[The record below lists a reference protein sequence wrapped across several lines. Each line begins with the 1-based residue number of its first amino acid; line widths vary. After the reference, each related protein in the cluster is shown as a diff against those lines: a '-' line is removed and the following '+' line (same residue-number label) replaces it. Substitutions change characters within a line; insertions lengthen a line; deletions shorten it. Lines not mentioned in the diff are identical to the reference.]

1 MLEQLNPSQLST
13 MLNSAPIG
21 MLLLDAEGKVSW
33 INHSLEEILGQ
44 RTQDLLGKSSSTI
57 GDELRDVF
65 KPEGEV
71 SLPATAEHEAITWLT
86 TTTNLSEQNVA
97 KYFIDISTLSHLINE
112 RDRLTAQ
119 IQALSI
125 KDEATG
131 LLNRRGIFQALEPQV
146 SRSRRYDNLLSVL
159 TIKIANYDELK
170 QQFSEEEL
178 NTLMLA
184 MSQVLNDQMRWAD
197 AIGRLDDDEILM
209 VLPETEANIA
219 QHLAGKIQTR
229 LAELFV
235 PALADK
241 SFEICT
247 RIGMA
252 QWQKGEDVALLMR
265 RARDTMESG
274 VEAKVAI
281 NA

>member
-1 MLEQLNPSQLST
+1 MLEQLNPSQLNT
-13 MLNSAPIG
+13 MLNSAPVG

-33 INHSLEEILGQ
+33 INHNMEEILGQ
-44 RTQDLLGKSSSTI
+44 RSQDLLGKSATTVDNS
-57 GDELRDVF
+57 LRDIF

-71 SLPATAEHEAITWLT
+71 TLDATTEHEGITWLT
-86 TTTNLSEQNVA
+86 TSSNLSEQNVV
-97 KYFIDISTLSHLINE
+97 KYFIDISTLSQLIND
-112 RDRLTAQ
+112 RDRLLAQ
-119 IQALSI
+119 VQAWSI
-125 KDEATG
+125 KDDATG
-131 LLNRRGIFQALEPQV
+131 VLNRRGIFQALEPQV

-159 TIKIANYDELK
+159 TIKIVNYDDLK
-170 QQFSEEEL
+170 KQFSEDEL

-197 AIGRLDDDEILM
+197 TIGRLDDDEILM

-219 QHLAGKIQTR
+219 QQLAEKIQTR

-235 PALADK
+235 PALAEK
-241 SFEICT
+241 SFEIST
-247 RIGMA
+247 RCGMA

-265 RARDTMESG
+265 RARDVMESG